1 MSLSGR
7 LRETLS
13 QALSPQDLACVYNS
27 YDVVGDIAIIRFA
40 ENSIGHGPKIAEAV
54 MQIHRNVV
62 TVLAQVGGVN
72 GDFRLRKLEWVAGK
86 RKTLTVHKEWGC
98 TFLVDV
104 EKCYFSPRLS
114 YERMRI
120 ARQVQAGETV
130 LNMFAGVG
138 CFSVI
143 VARCSEAEK
152 VYSIDVNPSAV
163 RCMRENTR
171 LNKVCGRVVPLF
183 GDSKRLVKERFHRVA
198 DRVLMP
204 LPEKAF
210 DYLPYALLA
219 LKKMG
224 GRIHYYGLEYA
235 KKKQD
240 APQKNKLRVARK
252 LRDLGAMFNIPFC
265 RVVRATG
272 PHWYQTALDIQVSR
286 P

>member
-7 LRETLS
+7 LREILS
-13 QALSPQDLACVYNS
+13 QTLPPQDLACVYNS
-27 YDVVGDIAIIRFA
+27 YDVVGDIAIIRLA
-40 ENSIGHGPKIAEAV
+40 GESIEHGPKIGEAI

-62 TVLAQVGGVN
+62 TVLAQLGAVN
-72 GDFRLRKLEWVAGK
+72 GDFRLRRLKCVAGK
-86 RKTLTVHKEWGC
+86 GNTLTVHKEWGC

-114 YERMRI
+114 YERMRV
-120 ARQVQAGETV
+120 ARQVQPGETV

-138 CFSVI
+138 CFSVL
-143 VARCSEAEK
+143 VARFSEAEK

-171 LNKVCGRVVPLF
+171 LNKVCGRVVPLL
-183 GDSKRLVKERFHRVA
+183 GDAKEFVEERFRHVA

-224 GRIHYYGLEYA
+224 GWIHYYGFEYA
-235 KKKQD
+235 EKKED
-240 APQKNKLRVARK
+240 APQKVKLRVARK
-252 LRDLGAMFNIPFC
+252 LRSLGAMFNIPFC

-272 PHWYQTALDIQVSR
+272 PHWYQTVLDIQVSR